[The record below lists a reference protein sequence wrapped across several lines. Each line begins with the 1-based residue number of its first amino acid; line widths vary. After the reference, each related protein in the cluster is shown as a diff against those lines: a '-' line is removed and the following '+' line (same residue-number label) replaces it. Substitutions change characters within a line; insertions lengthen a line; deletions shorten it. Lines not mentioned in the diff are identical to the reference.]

1 MTRYIDSN
9 IFIHNLIGD
18 SRLGDVSERYLEDVA
33 KGKEIAAT
41 SVHTM
46 IEIYAFL
53 KGKRLSEQKIS
64 TILSEINQHG
74 VILLSFEPEFLVEAL
89 PMVKRGW
96 KFGDAIHLN
105 TMRKNGINEI
115 VTDDRHFNGV
125 EGILRIDLLND

>member
-1 MTRYIDSN
+1 MKYIDSN

-33 KGKEIAAT
+33 NGKEIAAT

-96 KFGDAIHLN
+96 KVGDAIHLN

-115 VTDDRHFNGV
+115 VTDDRHFDGV
-125 EGILRIDLLND
+125 EGIVRVDLLND